1 MWLVLYR
8 DHLMAV
14 RFNSFLLAKG
24 GPIKIIA
31 PEV

>member
-8 DHLMAV
+8 DHLIAV
-14 RFNSFLLAKG
+14 RFNPLLRAKG

-31 PEV
+31 PAV